1 MDCWKD
7 SLEEGIIR
15 DDLWAC
21 ETVEEL
27 RKALTA
33 SRLDKGKP
41 KAEIDLTNL
50 YYDYVELW
58 DEAYPKLVNHVTR
71 SGCVYQRLNLQVGGL
86 SRPIQNGL
94 FNPIVQNNVPEEDV
108 IQRQLAKIS
117 LAVSIWGLLS
127 QSRTHCQKLI
137 QTLSRIEIA
146 PRDNS

>member
-33 SRLDKGKP
+33 SRLDKGKR

-71 SGCVYQRLNLQVGGL
+71 SGCVYQRLNLQVFKGPELSFHALIASLETRGGI
-86 SRPIQNGL
+86 P
-94 FNPIVQNNVPEEDV
+94 NVPHVLE
-108 IQRQLAKIS
+108 
-117 LAVSIWGLLS
+117 
-127 QSRTHCQKLI
+127 CF
-137 QTLSRIEIA
+137 
-146 PRDNS
+146 